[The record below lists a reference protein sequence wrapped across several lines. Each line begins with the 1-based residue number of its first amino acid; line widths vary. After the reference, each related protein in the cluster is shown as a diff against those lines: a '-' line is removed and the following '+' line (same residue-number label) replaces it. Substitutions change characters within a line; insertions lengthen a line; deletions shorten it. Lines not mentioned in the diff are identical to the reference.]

1 MALLGT
7 GTDGQSASGAPQPR
21 GGAWLRALLL
31 LVLVAGGRG
40 LAFTPAAVAG
50 EPPLSALENDLKAA
64 LLAAFPRYVEWLPG
78 GRVADAGPM
87 VLAVFGETNLD
98 NEIREAIKGKT
109 VNGRPLVFKRAATEE
124 ECARGCH
131 ILYIGPEE
139 RRRFPG
145 LLNRLRDVSVLTI
158 GESDDFL
165 ERGGII
171 KLVRRERRFKFEVN
185 LTAAKRA
192 RLEISSKLLKLADAV
207 HGKTK

>member
-1 MALLGT
+1 
-7 GTDGQSASGAPQPR
+7 
-21 GGAWLRALLL
+21 
-31 LVLVAGGRG
+31 LVLALGGG
-40 LAFTPAAVAG
+40 WPALTPAALAA
-50 EPPLSALENDLKAA
+50 ELPLSALENDLKAA
-64 LLAAFPRYVEWLPG
+64 LLVAFPRYVDWPSG
-78 GRVADAGPM
+78 GPVADAAPI

-131 ILYIGPEE
+131 ILYISPEE
-139 RRRFPG
+139 RRRFPS

-165 ERGGII
+165 ERGGIV
-171 KLVRRERRFKFEVN
+171 KLVRSERKFKFEVN

>member
-7 GTDGQSASGAPQPR
+7 GTYRQCEGGAPQPR
-21 GGAWLRALLL
+21 GCAKLGALLL
-31 LVLVAGGRG
+31 LVLVVGGG
-40 LAFTPAAVAG
+40 WPASKPAAIAA

-64 LLAAFPRYVEWLPG
+64 LLAAFPRYVDWPSG
-78 GRVADAGPM
+78 GPAADAAPI

-98 NEIREAIKGKT
+98 NEIRAAIAGKT
-109 VNGRPLVFKRAATEE
+109 VNGRPLVFKRALTEA
-124 ECARGCH
+124 ECATGCH
-131 ILYIGPEE
+131 IVYISPEE
-139 RRRFPG
+139 RRRLPS
-145 LLNRLRDVSVLTI
+145 LLNRLKDSSVLTI

-171 KLVRRERRFKFEVN
+171 KLVRRERKFKFEVN
-185 LTAAKRA
+185 LTAARRA